1 MKHCKK
7 CDIYVEENNGK
18 CPLCFSNLTDSDGEN
33 DLEGYP
39 TLKEYSRKYNMIFR
53 LFLFLSITGSLI
65 CLLLN
70 LMFWSGLLWSLIVI
84 TGLLL
89 LWETI
94 GLMILSKK
102 NVGLKVIGQ
111 ALVVLILMVTID
123 AVTGW
128 KQWSIGIVAPIVILA
143 STFAMTIVLY
153 INRTKWRE
161 YMLFQFIITI
171 NGFIPVVLY
180 WCRLTKFIWPGAFGA
195 LYSLITLTGM
205 LIFANKQFKNELNK
219 RFHV

>member
-1 MKHCKK
+1 
-7 CDIYVEENNGK
+7 
-18 CPLCFSNLTDSDGEN
+18 
-33 DLEGYP
+33 
-39 TLKEYSRKYNMIFR
+39 
-53 LFLFLSITGSLI
+53 
-65 CLLLN
+65 
-70 LMFWSGLLWSLIVI
+70 
-84 TGLLL
+84 
-89 LWETI
+89 
-94 GLMILSKK
+94 
-102 NVGLKVIGQ
+102 
-111 ALVVLILMVTID
+111 
-123 AVTGW
+123 
-128 KQWSIGIVAPIVILA
+128 
-143 STFAMTIVLY
+143 MTIVLY